1 MAKKVG
7 QRMVGLR
14 RRALVILD
22 LTVGLQEQRK
32 ESQLRSTLVVEWVV

>member
-1 MAKKVG
+1 VAKKVG

-14 RRALVILD
+14 RRALVILV

-32 ESQLRSTLVVEWVV
+32 ESQPRSTLVAEWAV